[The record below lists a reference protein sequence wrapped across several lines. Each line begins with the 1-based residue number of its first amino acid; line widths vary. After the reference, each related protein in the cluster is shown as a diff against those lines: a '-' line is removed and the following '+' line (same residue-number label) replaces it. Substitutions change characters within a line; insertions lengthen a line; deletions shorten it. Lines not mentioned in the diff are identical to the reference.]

1 MCTTPILG
9 TDTKDI
15 LNYESF
21 TNILGRD
28 KDKMYLSID
37 TEKVYIEKMGT
48 HGSTSKDK
56 NSTTIYLGIEQL
68 DFDKVN
74 KFEKHPIM
82 EKHFPDIFFFVHD
95 GEYVQTLKRLYL
107 ICCSHDQIDP
117 LIIMPYSTY
126 SLINKYS
133 SFIYFILLHLYL
145 LLFIYTYTYIR
156 LLLL

>member
-15 LNYESF
+15 LDYKSF
-21 TNILGRD
+21 TNILGHD
-28 KDKMYLSID
+28 KDKMYLSLD
-37 TEKVYIEKMGT
+37 KEKVYIEKMEP
-48 HGSTSKDK
+48 HDFSIEK
-56 NSTTIYLGIEQL
+56 NSTTIYLGIENL
-68 DFDKVN
+68 DFDEVN
-74 KFEKHPIM
+74 PYEKHPIM

-95 GEYVQTLKRLYL
+95 GEYVETLKRLYL
-107 ICCSHDQIDP
+107 ICCSNDQIDP

-145 LLFIYTYTYIR
+145 LLFIYTYTYI
-156 LLLL
+156 LY

>member
-21 TNILGRD
+21 TKILGRD
-28 KDKMYLSID
+28 KDKKMYLSLD
-37 TEKVYIEKMGT
+37 TENVYIEKT
-48 HGSTSKDK
+48 EPHDSTSREK
-56 NSTTIYLGIEQL
+56 NSTTIYLGIERL
-68 DFDKVN
+68 DFDEEYKL
-74 KFEKHPIM
+74 EKHPIM
-82 EKHFPDIFFFVHD
+82 RKHFPDIFFFVHD
-95 GEYVQTLKRLYL
+95 WEYVDTLKSLYL
-107 ICCSHDQIDP
+107 ICCSNDQIDP

-145 LLFIYTYTYIR
+145 LLFIHTYTYI
-156 LLLL
+156 LY